1 MVSKSMYGLQV
12 GKDQRN
18 ENYLN
23 PLDEGVKKKFIDD
36 DNFYRHE
43 MQRSINLL
51 NRKRRK

>member
-23 PLDEGVKKKFIDD
+23 PLDEGVKK
-36 DNFYRHE
+36 
-43 MQRSINLL
+43 NLL
-51 NRKRRK
+51 MMIISIDMRCREA